1 MTLILIIISI
11 LVFTISIYIFL
22 KIYCKQPIMYFRFN
36 SDGSNSKSI
45 KLMST
50 FQLIFQ
56 KKYIFESNNS
66 HQASIFFLDKLSDQ
80 KCFDIIKTIPNYQN
94 KFIYT
99 SVSIDYIASK
109 SKLFEMYISSTNI
122 NKIKIFPE
130 SYIIANN
137 KNIHKNIEKMFY
149 ENKLVILK
157 NNVQQQKGCL
167 IISKMNDLKQID
179 LSNYCICQEL
189 LQNPYTISGKKI
201 NLRVY
206 VLMQITSGNEMNIF
220 MYNDGFMYYTKENFI
235 ENSASFD
242 SNITSGLLDRSIYKN
257 RPLTIKDF
265 KKFIGESNSSIL
277 SRNLKRL
284 FKFLFANIKQEIL
297 KIEKTFSIN
306 KFILL
311 GADIAVD
318 KNFDLLLM
326 EINKGPDMTFKDNRD
341 KNLKLKLVNNM
352 IDKVIFNK
360 NDNNE
365 FIGIPLS

>member
-1 MTLILIIISI
+1 MTLILIIVSI

-22 KIYCKQPIMYFRFN
+22 KIYCKQPITYFRFN

-50 FQLIFQ
+50 FQQIFQ
-56 KKYIFESNNS
+56 KKNIFESNNS
-66 HQASIFFLDKLSDQ
+66 YQADIIFLDKLSDQ
-80 KCFDIIKTIPNYQN
+80 NCFDIIKKIPNYQN
-94 KFIYT
+94 KFLYT

-109 SKLFEMYISSTNI
+109 SKLFEMYISSTHV

-130 SYIIANN
+130 SYVITNN
-137 KNIHKNIEKMFY
+137 KNIHKNIQKMFNG
-149 ENKLVILK
+149 NKLVILK

-206 VLMQITSGNEMNIF
+206 VLMQITSDNKMNIF
-220 MYNDGFMYYTKENFI
+220 MYNDGFMYYTKDNFI
-235 ENSASFD
+235 KNSSSFD

-257 RPLTIKDF
+257 KPLTMKDF
-265 KKFIGESNSSIL
+265 KKYIGRSKTSIL
-277 SRNLKRL
+277 SQNLKKLMQSL
-284 FKFLFANIKQEIL
+284 FENIKQKIL
-297 KIEKTFSIN
+297 RIEKTFTIN

-318 KNFDLLLM
+318 ENINLLLM

-341 KNLKLKLVNNM
+341 KDLKLKLVNDM

-365 FIGIPLS
+365 FISIPLS